1 MPKSKAIHKMVDEI
15 FIKDLDSEII
25 DEIAQERT
33 FVIKMMKTILDD
45 DQMWQ
50 MLADDKEMRN
60 VFIWQLQT
68 LFNQELRTSA
78 VIELATM
85 QHGED

>member
-1 MPKSKAIHKMVDEI
+1 MPKNKPIHKMVDEI
-15 FIKDLDSEII
+15 FIKDLDSEMI
-25 DEIAQERT
+25 DEIAEERT
-33 FVIKMMKTILDD
+33 FVIKMLKTILDD

-50 MLADDKEMRN
+50 MLVDDKQMRS
-60 VFIWQLQT
+60 VFIHQLQT

>member
-1 MPKSKAIHKMVDEI
+1 MPKEKPIHKMVDDI
-15 FIKDLDSEII
+15 FIKDLDSDLI
-25 DEIAQERT
+25 DEIAEERT
-33 FVIKMMKTILDD
+33 FVIKMLKTILGD

-50 MLADDKEMRN
+50 QLAEDKEMRS
-60 VFIWQLQT
+60 VFIHQLQT